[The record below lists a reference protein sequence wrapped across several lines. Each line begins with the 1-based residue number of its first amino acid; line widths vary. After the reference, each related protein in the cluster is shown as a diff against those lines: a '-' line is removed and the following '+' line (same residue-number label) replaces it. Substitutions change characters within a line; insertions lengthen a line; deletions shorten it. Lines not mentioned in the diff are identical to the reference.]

1 MFGAPSRQA
10 CSLHLAAPLHI
21 FLLAVTGVSAENC
34 LDRGDCVGCSDT
46 SAANCH
52 GLAMCDQEPEDSQT
66 PSPAYHCEC
75 HPDLFGDGMGADGCS
90 SEAAVVRT

>member
-10 CSLHLAAPLHI
+10 SSLRLAAPLLI
-21 FLLAVTGVSAENC
+21 FLLAVTGVSADNC

-52 GLAMCDQEPEDSQT
+52 GLAMCDQEPEGS
-66 PSPAYHCEC
+66 PPAYYCEC
-75 HPDLFGDGMGADGCS
+75 QPDLFGDGMGADGCS